1 MKKLSKTRHKEENS
15 ATVSPSRLQYRQ
27 PLSIV
32 LCAVCLLGAS
42 WALGSAVGTNRES
55 AWGGCRQCPGSVL
68 LCVCLSIDGFL
79 DGRQILSISVDPYLF
94 WKLLNKI
101 SPGKKNNEKNRRG
114 GAGKEADQQMQEN
127 VFQEIVIA
135 TQRSLSPAMHVQRL
149 KRGAQY
155 VAQCCTCCTQGYGE
169 VGHCMSKCAPFCNVC
184 LRGTSG
190 LQRVAGLQPTLVP
203 LRKNSMNHKVR
214 GSSPVSF

>member
-1 MKKLSKTRHKEENS
+1 
-15 ATVSPSRLQYRQ
+15 
-27 PLSIV
+27 
-32 LCAVCLLGAS
+32 
-42 WALGSAVGTNRES
+42 
-55 AWGGCRQCPGSVL
+55 
-68 LCVCLSIDGFL
+68 
-79 DGRQILSISVDPYLF
+79 
-94 WKLLNKI
+94 
-101 SPGKKNNEKNRRG
+101 
-114 GAGKEADQQMQEN
+114 MQEN

-135 TQRSLSPAMHVQRL
+135 TQWSLSPAMHVQRL